1 MRGKVKAV
9 EWAERIKRQEASGLE
24 IVPWCEQENILSTR
38 FYYWKNRLARQKS
51 ADNAGFSR
59 VVTSK
64 ASRTSSTMP
73 DPVWVAKFVRELMG

>member
-1 MRGKVKAV
+1 MRGKVKAA
-9 EWAERIKRQEASGLE
+9 EWAERIKRQEASGLD

-59 VVTSK
+59 VVANKMPK
-64 ASRTSSTMP
+64 ASDSMP